1 MRKGTII
8 PALFLILLGV
18 YFLLNELSIG
28 IPGWDTIWP
37 VFPLA
42 GGLAFLAGYPFG
54 SRRDPGLVFVGTAA
68 TLVGLWCFFITL
80 GPLAYRDLGTWWPVF
95 VLIGGVAFLA
105 QWAAARFRD
114 WGALFLA
121 LVALVVGGTA
131 LAVTLQPLGPQTRA
145 LLPRLWPVILILV
158 GLMTLLRAVLGR
170 RSPTDADRD

>member
-18 YFLLNELSIG
+18 YFLLNELGID

-37 VFPLA
+37 IFPLV
-42 GGLAFLAGYPFG
+42 GGLAFLGSYIFG
-54 SRRDPGLVFVGTAA
+54 QRRDPGQVFVGTAA
-68 TLVGLWCFFITL
+68 TLVGLVFFFITL
-80 GPLAYRDLGTWWPVF
+80 GPLEYRDLGTWWPVF

-121 LVALVVGGTA
+121 LVALVVGGVG
-131 LAVTLQPLGPQTRA
+131 LATTLQLLGPQTSE
-145 LLPRLWPVILILV
+145 LLPRLWPVLLILV
-158 GLMTLLRAVLGR
+158 GLMVLLRAVAGR
-170 RSPTDADRD
+170 RSR